1 MFFLSLC
8 INKPDFF
15 EITYSFLYF
24 CNYKY
29 KTDRSRSTM
38 KYQQPL
44 LILILLCLVGK
55 LDASSLYDY
64 GLYLKSHAVSGV
76 ERTTLYLDDN
86 RPFPIKN
93 DFTISFQIYVRANE
107 PDFGSILHLHTNTNQ
122 YIRFSFVAG
131 EERHFPALVLN
142 EGIITID
149 TPIERE
155 KWLDVS
161 MHLRLKENVI
171 EVDYDN
177 KKISA
182 MVPLQGAE
190 SISAQFGQMENY
202 LADVAPVNIRN
213 VLVTQDGKQTREWKL
228 WKHNDDICYDM
239 KERAIA
245 RAVHPFWLIDN
256 HIEWKLIQQ
265 THIPGKLDVAFNAR
279 EALFYLVKPQTIE
292 VLDEKGTLQK
302 EITIRGGYP
311 AVEYP
316 NHLMY
321 DTLTNK
327 LVSYYLKER
336 TSSSFSFDT
345 EQWSN
350 EERNLQE
357 ASNYNHARTFN
368 PADSS
373 FYFFGGY
380 GFYQYRNDLFRMK
393 SGSYK
398 LEQVTYERPLYP
410 RYSAAMTIVGDEL
423 YIFGGRGNKYGKQE
437 LSTHFYFGLCAINLK
452 DNQSRIVWQRN
463 ASQSDG
469 TLMASTM
476 YFEPSDS
483 SFYAVSMNKGGVLW
497 KISMKDSVYT
507 EVSKPIYNEL
517 NYQDC
522 DFSLYASPSHGKL
535 FLVLDKILN
544 DHSHNVAI
552 YSINLPLVNQE
563 DIRQPEESTLL
574 PTGRSYLYVVV
585 ILLMLLIGGLI
596 FYRVR
601 YTRKKN
607 GTLPAE
613 KPADETKSRIE
624 RNIQETPET
633 PDFRIAQE
641 QETTQEA
648 EPAPVKHIN
657 YDDRSRASISLFGCF
672 NVRDKE
678 GNDITSNFTPRLK
691 HLLILLILYT
701 EKNPQGIL
709 ANKAT
714 EILWPDKEETAAR
727 NNRNVNLRKL
737 RVLLESIG
745 DMEVVTENNFLR
757 IKWGTN
763 VFCDYHT
770 LLTCTRQ
777 YEQEKSEELFNRILE
792 LLLYGPL
799 LPNTIFDWLDD
810 FKDAYSSHSID
821 LLKNLLDVEI
831 QRNHQEMII
840 RLADIMFLH
849 DPLNEEALAAKCAVL
864 SAQGKKGIAR
874 NLYDR
879 FCKEYRDSMGENYKV
894 PFAEL

>member
-1 MFFLSLC
+1 
-8 INKPDFF
+8 
-15 EITYSFLYF
+15 
-24 CNYKY
+24 
-29 KTDRSRSTM
+29 M
-38 KYQQPL
+38 KYQLQ
-44 LILILLCLVGK
+44 ILFFILLCLVGK
-55 LDASSLYDY
+55 LEASSLYDY
-64 GLYLKSHAVSGV
+64 GLYLKSHTVSAV

-86 RPFPIKN
+86 QPFPIKN
-93 DFTISFQIYVRANE
+93 DFTISFQIYVRTNE

-161 MHLRLKENVI
+161 LHLRLKDNVI

-177 KKISA
+177 KKVSA
-182 MVPLQGAE
+182 MVPLE
-190 SISAQFGQMENY
+190 DTKNISALFGQMENY
-202 LADVAPVNIRN
+202 LADVAPINLRNIT
-213 VLVTQDGKQTREWKL
+213 VTQDGKQTREWKL
-228 WKHNDDICYDM
+228 WKHNDDVCYDM
-239 KERAIA
+239 KEKAIA
-245 RAVHPFWLIDN
+245 RAIHPFWLIDN
-256 HIEWKLIQQ
+256 HIEWKLIHQA
-265 THIPGKLDVAFNAR
+265 HIPGRLDVAFNAR
-279 EALFYLVKPQTIE
+279 EALFYLVKPQSIE
-292 VLDEKGTLQK
+292 VLDEKGTLQQ
-302 EITIRGGYP
+302 EIVIRGGYP

-316 NHLMY
+316 NHLLY

-327 LVSYYLKER
+327 LVSYYLKKGA
-336 TSSSFSFDT
+336 TSYFSFDT
-345 EQWSN
+345 NKWSN
-350 EERNLQE
+350 VERNMDE
-357 ASNYNHARTFN
+357 ANNYNHARTFN

-380 GFYQYRNDLFRMK
+380 GFYLFRMK

-398 LEQVTYERPLYP
+398 LEQVEYERPLYP
-410 RYSAAMTIVGDEL
+410 RYSAAMAIVGDEL
-423 YIFGGRGNKYGKQE
+423 FVFGGRGNKYGKQE

-452 DNQSRIVWQRN
+452 TNQSRMVWQRN
-463 ASQSDG
+463 SPQEDG
-469 TLMASTM
+469 TLMASSM

-483 SFYAVSMNKGGVLW
+483 SFYAVSMSKGGVLW

-507 EVSKPIYNEL
+507 EVSKPIYNES

-522 DFSLYASPSHGKL
+522 DFSLYSSPAHGKL

-544 DHSHNVAI
+544 DHTHNVYI
-552 YSINLPLVNQE
+552 YSINMPLVNE
-563 DIRQPEESTLL
+563 GDIRQSANT
-574 PTGRSYLYVVV
+574 TIVNGHKYLYITGI
-585 ILLMLLIGGLI
+585 ILLLIAAGMI
-596 FYRVR
+596 FYRSR
-601 YTRKKN
+601 CSNRKDKTITIKEIEEVPVIIGHHN
-607 GTLPAE
+607 TPEQPLIAGQHTIMQE
-613 KPADETKSRIE
+613 KG
-624 RNIQETPET
+624 NIQET
-633 PDFRIAQE
+633 DAVSAK
-641 QETTQEA
+641 TT
-648 EPAPVKHIN
+648 N
-657 YDDRSRASISLFGCF
+657 YYDRSRASISLCGCF
-672 NVRDKE
+672 NVRDKD

-701 EKNPQGIL
+701 EKNEQGIL
-709 ANKAT
+709 ASKTT
-714 EILWPDKEETAAR
+714 EILWPEKEETSAR

-745 DMEVVTENNFLR
+745 DVEVITENNFLR
-757 IKWGTN
+757 IKWGTT

-770 LLTCTRQ
+770 LLTCTQ
-777 YEQEKSEELFNRILE
+777 QFEQEKSEELLNRILE

-821 LLKNLLDVEI
+821 LLKNLLDIEI

-879 FCKEYRDSMGENYKV
+879 FCKEYRDSMGENYKI
-894 PFAEL
+894 PFADL